1 MSSRC
6 FHLTVG
12 PEHRL
17 GQRRFRKAVSPS
29 FSRLLEERARDL
41 DA

>member
-12 PEHRL
+12 PEHWL
-17 GQRRFRKAVSPS
+17 GQRIRKAVSPS
-29 FSRLLEERARDL
+29 FSRVLDERARDL

>member
-6 FHLTVG
+6 FQLTVG

-17 GQRRFRKAVSPS
+17 EQRRFTKAPS
-29 FSRLLEERARDL
+29 FSKVLEERARDL